1 MLIDGNPAIWPFRDL
16 TPMTVVSDPIVRRK
30 LSDEVFDRLK
40 ALITTGELQPGDAMP
55 SERDLMERFSV
66 GRPAIRE
73 AMQQLSN
80 MGLLTIS
87 HGERAKVRQPT
98 AKSLFQQVDAAAHVM
113 LSTSADSLE
122 HLKQARRFFERGMVR
137 DAATKATPRDIASLR
152 ETLVRQRA
160 KLGDAE
166 AFINQDMRL
175 HTQIASIT
183 GNPLFEAV
191 SEAMLGW
198 LKEYHTEMLIWTGRE
213 NLTLAEHEEIIDCIA
228 AGDPDAAER
237 SMIKHLDRSAAL
249 YVHQSNLPG

>member
-1 MLIDGNPAIWPFRDL
+1 MLAIE
-16 TPMTVVSDPIVRRK
+16 PIVRRK

-40 ALITTGELQPGDAMP
+40 TLITSGELQPGDAVP
-55 SERDLMERFSV
+55 SERDLMDRFGV

-98 AKSLFQQVDAAAHVM
+98 AKSIFQQVDAAANVM
-113 LSTSADSLE
+113 LSSSPASLE

-137 DAATKATPRDIASLR
+137 EATAKATAGDIGALR
-152 ETLVRQRA
+152 KTLEVQRVN
-160 KLGDAE
+160 LGE
-166 AFINQDMRL
+166 ADPFIAADMRF
-175 HTQIASIT
+175 HTQIAAIT

-198 LKEYHTEMLIWTGRE
+198 LKRYHTEMLIWTGKE
-213 NLTLAEHEEIIDCIA
+213 NLTLAEHEDIIDCIA
-228 AGDPDAAER
+228 SGDPAAAER
-237 SMIKHLDRSAAL
+237 AMIKHLDRSASL
-249 YVHQSNLPG
+249 YVHQQSGAVATTA